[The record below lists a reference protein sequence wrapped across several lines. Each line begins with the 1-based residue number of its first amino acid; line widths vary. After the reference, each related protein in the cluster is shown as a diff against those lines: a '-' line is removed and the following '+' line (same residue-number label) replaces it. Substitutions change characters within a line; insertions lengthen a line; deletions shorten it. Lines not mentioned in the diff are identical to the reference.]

1 MVQKGARYDRAAA
14 LENKEIFQE
23 IKTSVAGSTKH
34 DIVLCWCEALSVT
47 VMEEHRLGVLENR
60 MPIKIFV
67 ARKEEVTGNGEKL
80 HSREL
85 HDWFSSQ
92 NIRPGRGG

>member
-1 MVQKGARYDRAAA
+1 
-14 LENKEIFQE
+14 
-23 IKTSVAGSTKH
+23 
-34 DIVLCWCEALSVT
+34 
-47 VMEEHRLGVLENR
+47 MEEHRLGVLENR